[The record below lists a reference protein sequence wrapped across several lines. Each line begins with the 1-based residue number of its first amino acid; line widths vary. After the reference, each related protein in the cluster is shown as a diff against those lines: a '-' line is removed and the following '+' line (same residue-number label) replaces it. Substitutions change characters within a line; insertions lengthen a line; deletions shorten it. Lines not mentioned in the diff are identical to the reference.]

1 MDTKSNTTT
10 ATASHYDWSPSAPL
24 EENRV
29 LEAVADDGALI
40 HLYVWSQDN
49 EVRSEFVINLPDG
62 KFASTAC
69 SQDWDKVEQYVPR
82 SEWPSDIYAGKK
94 GPKHR
99 TPDPAVND
107 LIQQV
112 EAEVFLDLLQ

>member
-1 MDTKSNTTT
+1 MTTTDTKNVST
-10 ATASHYDWSPSAPL
+10 SHYDWHPSTSI

-40 HLYVWSQDN
+40 HFYSWAQDN
-49 EVRSEFVINLPDG
+49 QVRAEFVIDLPDG

-82 SEWPSDIYAGKK
+82 SEWPSVIYAGKK

-99 TPDPAVND
+99 NPDPAVND

>member
-1 MDTKSNTTT
+1 MTTTDTKN
-10 ATASHYDWSPSAPL
+10 ATFSHYEWSPSASI
-24 EENRV
+24 EENHV

-49 EVRSEFVINLPDG
+49 QVRAEFVVDMPDG

-69 SQDWDKVEQYVPR
+69 SRDWDKVGEYIPR
-82 SEWPSDIYAGKK
+82 SEWPSVIYAGKK

-99 TPDPAVND
+99 NPDPAVND

-112 EAEVFLDLLQ
+112 EAEVFLDLLS

>member
-1 MDTKSNTTT
+1 MTTDTKNATT
-10 ATASHYDWSPSAPL
+10 SHYDWYPSAPI

-29 LEAVADDGALI
+29 LKTVADDGALI
-40 HLYVWSQDN
+40 HLYVWDQDG
-49 EVRSEFVINLPDG
+49 EVRAEFVIDLPDG

-69 SQDWDKVEQYVPR
+69 SQDWDKVEQYIPR
-82 SEWPSDIYAGKK
+82 SEWPSVIYAGKK

-99 TPDPAVND
+99 IPDPAVND